1 MKKDVKKNI
10 IFSIDSLHC
19 AGAEKSLI
27 TLLSLIDYSKYEVDL
42 MMFGHGGVLEE
53 LVPSEVNILEPLKY
67 TQFTE
72 KSLKESIIYTLKKG
86 TYKMLKSRIGFSLA
100 IRNKQYSNAQ
110 KARILW
116 QKTSSVIEKNPKKYD
131 IAISYAQGLPTFYVA
146 DKINADKKFA
156 WVNVSYRLEEKDK
169 EFQSK
174 YYDKYEKIVAV
185 SHSAKDVFLETF
197 PKYKDKVEIIY
208 DINDFNLISKMADM
222 ENGYDDK
229 FDGIRL
235 LTIGRL
241 ANQKGYDMALEACK
255 ILKDKGI
262 KFKWYALGKGPL
274 KNEIE
279 KYIKENDLQDYFKLL
294 GVKSNPYPYIK
305 DAYIYV
311 QTSRFEGFGLAIA
324 EARMLNIPVVTTEFD
339 AVYNQMIQGK
349 NGLVVKQDPL
359 AVADAIE
366 LLLNDKDLY
375 QEIQEFQKNEKKGN
389 LEEIEK
395 FYKIIEDNN
404 I

>member
-1 MKKDVKKNI
+1 MKKGITMRKKNI

-19 AGAEKSLI
+19 AGAEKSLT
-27 TLLSLIDYSKYEVDL
+27 TLLSLIDYSKYNVDL
-42 MMFGHGGVLEE
+42 MMFGHGGMLEE
-53 LVPSEVNILEPLKY
+53 LVPKEVNILEPLKY
-67 TQFTE
+67 IKFTE

-86 TYKMLKSRIGFSLA
+86 TYKMLKSRLEFSLA
-100 IRNKQYSNAQ
+100 IRNKQYTNAQ

-116 QKTSSVIEKNPKKYD
+116 QKTSNVIEHNPKKYD

-156 WVNVSYRLEEKDK
+156 WVNVSYRLEDEDRK
-169 EFQSK
+169 FQSK
-174 YYDKYEKIVAV
+174 YYDKYEKIIAV

-197 PKYKDKVEIIY
+197 PTYKDKVEIIY
-208 DINDFNLISKMADM
+208 DINDFNLISKMANM
-222 ENGYDDK
+222 ENGYNDN

-274 KNEIE
+274 KDDIE
-279 KYIKENDLQDYFKLL
+279 KYIKENELQDYFKLL

-305 DAYIYV
+305 GADIYV

-339 AVYNQMIQGK
+339 AVYNQMVQGK
-349 NGLVVKQDPL
+349 NGLVVDMDSESIANGILKLINDE
-359 AVADAIE
+359 E
-366 LLLNDKDLY
+366 L
-375 QEIQEFQKNEKKGN
+375 KNSIVEYLKTEKKGN
-389 LEEIEK
+389 TEELEK
-395 FYKIIEDNN
+395 FYELIG
-404 I
+404 

>member
-1 MKKDVKKNI
+1 MKKSI
-10 IFSIDSLHC
+10 IFVIDSLNC
-19 AGAEKSLI
+19 AGAEKSLT

-42 MMFGHGGVLEE
+42 MMFGHGGALEE
-53 LVPSEVNILEPLKY
+53 LLPKEVNILEPLKY
-67 TQFTE
+67 TKFTE

-86 TYKMLKSRIGFSLA
+86 TYKMLKSRIGFSFA
-100 IRNKQYSNAQ
+100 IRNKQYTNAQ

-116 QKTSSVIEKNPKKYD
+116 QKTSSVIEENPKKYD

-146 DKINADKKFA
+146 DKINADRKFA
-156 WVNVSYRLEEKDK
+156 WVNVSYRLEKEDK

-208 DINDFNLISKMADM
+208 DINDFNLISKMANM
-222 ENGYDDK
+222 EKVYDEN
-229 FDGIRL
+229 FEGIKL

-255 ILKDKGI
+255 ILKEKGVN
-262 KFKWYALGKGPL
+262 FKWYALGKGPL
-274 KNEIE
+274 KDDIE
-279 KYIKENDLQDYFKLL
+279 KYIKENDLQDYFELL

-305 DAYIYV
+305 GADIYV

-324 EARMLNIPVVTTEFD
+324 EARMLNTPVVTTEFD
-339 AVYNQMIQGK
+339 AVYNQMVQGK
-349 NGLVVKQDPL
+349 NGLVVKQDPF

-375 QEIQEFQKNEKKGN
+375 QKIQEFQKNEKKGN

-395 FYKIIEDNN
+395 FYRIIEDNN
-404 I
+404 L

>member
-1 MKKDVKKNI
+1 MKKSI
-10 IFSIDSLHC
+10 LFSIDSLHC
-19 AGAEKSLI
+19 AGAEKSLT

-53 LVPSEVNILEPLKY
+53 LLPEEVNILEPLKY
-67 TQFTE
+67 TKFTE

-86 TYKMLKSRIGFSLA
+86 TYKMLKSRLEFSLA
-100 IRNKQYSNAQ
+100 IRNKQYTNAQ

-116 QKTSSVIEKNPKKYD
+116 QKTSNVIEHNPKKYD

-156 WVNVSYRLEEKDK
+156 WVNVSYRLEDEDK

-174 YYDKYEKIVAV
+174 YYDKYEKIIAV

-208 DINDFNLISKMADM
+208 DINDFNLISKMATM
-222 ENGYDDK
+222 ENGYNDD

-274 KNEIE
+274 KDEIE
-279 KYIKENDLQDYFKLL
+279 KYIKENELQDYFKLL
-294 GVKSNPYPYIK
+294 GVKSNPYSYIK
-305 DAYIYV
+305 DADIYV

-339 AVYNQMIQGK
+339 AVYNQMVQGK
-349 NGLVVKQDPL
+349 NGLIVDMDSESIANGILKLINDE
-359 AVADAIE
+359 E
-366 LLLNDKDLY
+366 LRNSIVEYLKT
-375 QEIQEFQKNEKKGN
+375 EKKGN
-389 LEEIEK
+389 IEELDK
-395 FYKIIEDNN
+395 FYKLIG
-404 I
+404 

>member
-1 MKKDVKKNI
+1 MKKSI
-10 IFSIDSLHC
+10 LFSIDSLHC
-19 AGAEKSLI
+19 AGAEKSLT

-42 MMFGHGGVLEE
+42 MMFGHGGALEE
-53 LVPSEVNILEPLKY
+53 LVPKEVNILKPLKY
-67 TQFTE
+67 TQFAD

-86 TYKMLKSRIGFSLA
+86 TYKMLKSRLEFSFA
-100 IRNKQYSNAQ
+100 IRNKQYTNAQ

-116 QKTSSVIEKNPKKYD
+116 QKTSKVIESNPKKYD

-146 DKINADKKFA
+146 DKINADRKFA
-156 WVNVSYRLEEKDK
+156 WVNVSYRLKKEDR

-174 YYDKYEKIVAV
+174 YYDKYEKIIAV

-208 DINDFNLISKMADM
+208 DINDFKLISKMANM
-222 ENGYDDK
+222 EKVYDDN

-255 ILKDKGI
+255 ILKEKGI
-262 KFKWYALGKGPL
+262 NFKWYALGKGPL
-274 KNEIE
+274 KDDIE

-294 GVKSNPYPYIK
+294 GVKSNPYPYIYGA
-305 DAYIYV
+305 DIYV

-324 EARMLNIPVVTTEFD
+324 EARMLNTPVVTTEFD
-339 AVYNQMIQGK
+339 AVYNQMVQGK
-349 NGLVVKQDPL
+349 NGLVVGMDSES
-359 AVADAIE
+359 VANGILE
-366 LLLNDKDLY
+366 LINDEVLRNLIVEYLKA
-375 QEIQEFQKNEKKGN
+375 EKKGN
-389 LEEIEK
+389 TEELDK
-395 FYKIIEDNN
+395 FYKLIG
-404 I
+404 

>member
-1 MKKDVKKNI
+1 MKKSI
-10 IFSIDSLHC
+10 LFSIDSLHC
-19 AGAEKSLI
+19 AGAEKSLT

-42 MMFGHGGVLEE
+42 MMFGHGGALEE
-53 LVPSEVNILEPLKY
+53 LVPKEVNILKPLKY

-116 QKTSSVIEKNPKKYD
+116 QKTSSVIEDNPKKYD

-156 WVNVSYRLEEKDK
+156 WVNVSYRLKDEDK
-169 EFQSK
+169 EFQCK
-174 YYDKYEKIVAV
+174 YYDKYEKIIAV

-241 ANQKGYDMALEACK
+241 ANQKGYDIALEACK

-274 KNEIE
+274 KSEIE

-305 DAYIYV
+305 DADIYV
-311 QTSRFEGFGLAIA
+311 QTSKFEGFGLAIA

-349 NGLVVKQDPL
+349 NGLVVKQDPF

-395 FYKIIEDNN
+395 FYRIIEDNN

>member
-1 MKKDVKKNI
+1 MKKSI
-10 IFSIDSLHC
+10 LFSIDSLHC
-19 AGAEKSLI
+19 AGAEKSLT

-53 LVPSEVNILEPLKY
+53 LLPKEVNILEPLKY
-67 TQFTE
+67 TKFTE

-86 TYKMLKSRIGFSLA
+86 TYKMLKSRIGFSFA
-100 IRNKQYSNAQ
+100 IRNKQYTNAQ

-116 QKTSSVIEKNPKKYD
+116 QKTSSVIEENPKKYD

-146 DKINADKKFA
+146 DKINAYKKFA
-156 WVNVSYRLEEKDK
+156 WVNTSYRLEEEDK
-169 EFQSK
+169 YFQSK
-174 YYDKYEKIVAV
+174 FYDQYDKIVAV
-185 SHSAKDVFLETF
+185 SDSAKDVFLETF
-197 PKYKDKVEIIY
+197 TQYKNKVNVIY
-208 DINDFNLISKMADM
+208 DINNYDLIKKMSNLGGS
-222 ENGYDDK
+222 YDDK
-229 FDGIRL
+229 FDGIRI

-241 ANQKGYDMALEACK
+241 AYGKRYDRAIESCR
-255 ILKDKGI
+255 ILKEKGI
-262 KFKWYALGKGPL
+262 NFRWYALGIGSL
-274 KNEIE
+274 KDE
-279 KYIKENDLQDYFKLL
+279 IKELIKVNGLENEFILL
-294 GVKSNPYPYIK
+294 GIKSNPYPYIK
-305 DAYIYV
+305 DADIYV
-311 QTSRFEGFGLAIA
+311 QTSDFEGFGLAIA

-349 NGLVVKQDPL
+349 NGLVVKQDPF
-359 AVADAIE
+359 AVAEAIE

>member
-1 MKKDVKKNI
+1 MKKSI
-10 IFSIDSLHC
+10 LFSIDSLHC
-19 AGAEKSLI
+19 AGAEKSLT

-53 LVPSEVNILEPLKY
+53 LLPEEVNILEPLKY
-67 TQFTE
+67 TKFTE

-86 TYKMLKSRIGFSLA
+86 TYKMLKSRLEFSIA
-100 IRNKQYSNAQ
+100 IRNKQYTNAQ

-116 QKTSSVIEKNPKKYD
+116 KKTSNVIEHNPKKYD

-156 WVNVSYRLEEKDK
+156 WVNVSYRLEDEDK

-174 YYDKYEKIVAV
+174 YYDKYEKIIAV

-208 DINDFNLISKMADM
+208 DINDFNLISKMANL
-222 ENGYDDK
+222 ENGYDDN
-229 FDGIRL
+229 FDGVRL

-274 KNEIE
+274 KDEIE
-279 KYIKENDLQDYFKLL
+279 KYIKENELQGYFNLL

-305 DAYIYV
+305 GADIYV

-339 AVYNQMIQGK
+339 AVYNQMVQGK
-349 NGLVVKQDPL
+349 NGLVVDMDSQSIANGILKLINDE
-359 AVADAIE
+359 E
-366 LLLNDKDLY
+366 LRNSIVEYLKT
-375 QEIQEFQKNEKKGN
+375 EKKGN
-389 LEEIEK
+389 TEELEK
-395 FYKIIEDNN
+395 FYELIG
-404 I
+404 

>member
-1 MKKDVKKNI
+1 MKKSI
-10 IFSIDSLHC
+10 LFSIDSLHC
-19 AGAEKSLI
+19 AGAEKSLT

-53 LVPSEVNILEPLKY
+53 LLPEEVNILEPLKY
-67 TQFTE
+67 TKFTE

-86 TYKMLKSRIGFSLA
+86 TYKMLKSRLEFSIA
-100 IRNKQYSNAQ
+100 IRNKQYTNAQ

-116 QKTSSVIEKNPKKYD
+116 QKTSNVIEHNPKKYD

-156 WVNVSYRLEEKDK
+156 WVNVSYRLEDEDK

-174 YYDKYEKIVAV
+174 YYDKYEKIIAV

-208 DINDFNLISKMADM
+208 DINDFNLISKMANL
-222 ENGYDDK
+222 ENGYDDN
-229 FDGIRL
+229 FDGVRL

-274 KNEIE
+274 KDEIE
-279 KYIKENDLQDYFKLL
+279 KYIKENELQGYFNLL

-305 DAYIYV
+305 DADIYV

-339 AVYNQMIQGK
+339 AVYNQMVQGK
-349 NGLVVKQDPL
+349 NGLVVDIDSQSIANGILKLINDE
-359 AVADAIE
+359 E
-366 LLLNDKDLY
+366 L
-375 QEIQEFQKNEKKGN
+375 KNSIVEYLKTEKKGN
-389 LEEIEK
+389 TEELEK
-395 FYKIIEDNN
+395 FYELIG
-404 I
+404 

>member
-1 MKKDVKKNI
+1 MKKNI
-10 IFSIDSLHC
+10 IFVIDSLHC
-19 AGAEKSLI
+19 AGAEKSLT

-53 LVPSEVNILEPLKY
+53 LVPKEVNILKPLKY

-86 TYKMLKSRIGFSLA
+86 TYKMLKSRLEFSFA
-100 IRNKQYSNAQ
+100 IRNKQYTNAQ

-116 QKTSSVIEKNPKKYD
+116 QKTSKVIESNPRKYD

-156 WVNVSYRLEEKDK
+156 WVNTSYRLEQEDR
-169 EFQSK
+169 EFQTK

-185 SHSAKDVFLETF
+185 SHSAKNVFLETF
-197 PKYKDKVEIIY
+197 PKYKDKVKIIY

-222 ENGYDDK
+222 ENVYEEN
-229 FDGIRL
+229 FDGIRI

-241 ANQKGYDMALEACK
+241 TYQKGYDMVLEACK
-255 ILKDKGI
+255 MLRDKGI
-262 KFKWYALGKGPL
+262 NFKWYVLGKGPL
-274 KNEIE
+274 KDDIE
-279 KYIKENDLQDYFKLL
+279 KYIKENDLQDYFELL
-294 GVKSNPYPYIK
+294 GIKSNPYPYIK
-305 DAYIYV
+305 DADIYV
-311 QTSRFEGFGLAIA
+311 QTSRYEGFGLAIA

-395 FYKIIEDNN
+395 FYRIIEDSN

>member
-1 MKKDVKKNI
+1 MKKSI
-10 IFSIDSLHC
+10 LFSIDSLHC
-19 AGAEKSLI
+19 AGAEKSLT

-42 MMFGHGGVLEE
+42 MMFGHGGALEE
-53 LVPSEVNILEPLKY
+53 LLPKEVNILEPLKY
-67 TQFTE
+67 TKFTE

-86 TYKMLKSRIGFSLA
+86 TYKMLKSRIGFSLS
-100 IRNKQYSNAQ
+100 IRNKQYTNAQ

-116 QKTSSVIEKNPKKYD
+116 QKTSSVIEENPKKYD

-146 DKINADKKFA
+146 DKINANRKFA
-156 WVNVSYRLEEKDK
+156 WVNVSYRLEEEDK
-169 EFQSK
+169 KFQSK

-197 PKYKDKVEIIY
+197 PKYEDKVEIIY
-208 DINDFNLISKMADM
+208 DINDFNLISKMANL

-255 ILKDKGI
+255 ILRDKGI

-274 KNEIE
+274 KDDIE

-294 GVKSNPYPYIK
+294 GVKSNPYSYIK
-305 DAYIYV
+305 NADIYV

-395 FYKIIEDNN
+395 FYRIIEDNN